1 MSHVNMMAIVMR
13 IVVKSIPYFPSHLVQ
28 PSHKSGL
35 ILLKL
40 DRYNQPIPE
49 DRHPQYRHYPTVIRA
64 IASSIIIEV

>member
-1 MSHVNMMAIVMR
+1 MD
-13 IVVKSIPYFPSHLVQ
+13 KL
-28 PSHKSGL
+28 GL

-64 IASSIIIEV
+64 IASSIIIEVWKRPHQHQTLPKH

>member
-1 MSHVNMMAIVMR
+1 MD
-13 IVVKSIPYFPSHLVQ
+13 KL
-28 PSHKSGL
+28 GL